1 MKNHKDNR
9 GSGGLLDETLGGTPH
24 VRILRYLCRAGGG
37 HTGREIGRAVH
48 ISHPSVHRAL
58 RTLARGGMV
67 QAIRHGAAIAYRLN
81 EDHWLIRTGILP
93 LFDAEAGFFTTLGEA
108 VRSAAGTP
116 VRSVLI
122 FGSLARGDASAE
134 SDIDLLCLTAS
145 AAAVAE
151 VERKLAEA
159 APNLHRQFGR
169 RVSVMVLPAA
179 DFARRYRR
187 RERLTREIV
196 ETGWVV
202 AGDSLSEV
210 LR

>member
-9 GSGGLLDETLGGTPH
+9 GSGGLLDETLGGTTH

-108 VRSAAGTP
+108 VRSAAGIP

>member
-1 MKNHKDNR
+1 MRNHKDVR
-9 GSGGLLDETLGGTPH
+9 GLRGLLDEALGGTPH
-24 VRILRYLCRAGGG
+24 VRILRYLCRAGGE
-37 HTGREIGRAVH
+37 HTGREIGRAVY

-67 QAIRHGAAIAYRLN
+67 QAIRHGPAIAYRLN

-108 VRSAAGTP
+108 VRSTAGVP

-134 SDIDLLCLTAS
+134 SDIDLLCLTTS

-159 APNLHRQFGR
+159 APNLRRQFGR
-169 RVSVMVLPAA
+169 RVSMMVLPAA